1 MAIALIATGD
11 TAPIAPAFSLANAQ
25 FRYEPY
31 PVGVARPVF
40 TPAEYDAL
48 LDAWPSTDLFQY
60 RPDLG
65 KKYALSE
72 VNNAEG
78 YHRFVGGHPL
88 WSRMYRWVKSR
99 EFVTHVL
106 TTLAGRRVDLGLH
119 ADPVHTTHYFSPWS
133 ERVRAAIVR
142 RLRRR
147 TGHAGVL
154 RSRFEFTMMPADGGC
169 IKPHTDHFTKLITLV
184 VSMARPGEWDPA
196 WGGGTDVLRPKDIT
210 ANFNYLNRQMEFA
223 EMDVIDS
230 FAYEPNQCVLFIK
243 TFNSHHSVRP
253 MTGPPTALRRT
264 LTINI
269 ERVVA

>member
-1 MAIALIATGD
+1 MAIGLI
-11 TAPIAPAFSLANAQ
+11 TAGAASAIVPAFSLANAE
-25 FRYEPY
+25 FRYDPY

-40 TPAEYDAL
+40 MPSEYDAL

-72 VNNAEG
+72 VNNADG

-88 WSRMYRWVKSR
+88 WWRMYRWVKSR
-99 EFVTHVL
+99 EFVAHVL

-119 ADPVHTTHYFSPWS
+119 ADPVHTTHFFSPWQ
-133 ERVRAAIVR
+133 ERFRASFRR
-142 RLRRR
+142 RLRRQ
-147 TGHAGVL
+147 TGRAGVL

-184 VSMARPGEWDPA
+184 VSMARPGEWAPA
-196 WGGGTDVLRPKDIT
+196 WGGGTDVLRPKDIS

-230 FAYEPNQCVLFIK
+230 YAYEPNQCVLFIK